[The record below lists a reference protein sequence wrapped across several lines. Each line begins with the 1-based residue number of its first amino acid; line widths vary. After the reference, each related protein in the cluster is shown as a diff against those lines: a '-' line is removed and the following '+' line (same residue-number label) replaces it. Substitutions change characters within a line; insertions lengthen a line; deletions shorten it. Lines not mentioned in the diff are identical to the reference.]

1 MTQSFRPHYGPV
13 VDSASNRNEY
23 QEYFLGGKGG
33 RCVGKTT
40 LPPSCVD
47 CLQIWEPQTLGN
59 IRACPG
65 LTRIALPLSTIQ
77 QMLWCWYDNTS
88 NYYPTA
94 ISQQKL
100 SLRIILTE
108 YRSVKSNGKKPQA
121 VNRTFR
127 CSSCS
132 EKSSSWKTQ
141 TNADLF
147 HTLHTFRALRGLRFI
162 PTNSNA
168 GKKMRSAETAIT
180 FCPFRES
187 YERKLSRS
195 YKAFKLHR

>member
-1 MTQSFRPHYGPV
+1 MCRLSSNLGAPNSWKQQSLSRPYSDCFTIIYHTTKV
-13 VDSASNRNEY
+13 VV
-23 QEYFLGGKGG
+23 L
-33 RCVGKTT
+33 
-40 LPPSCVD
+40 
-47 CLQIWEPQTLGN
+47 IWQ
-59 IRACPG
+59 
-65 LTRIALPLSTIQ
+65 
-77 QMLWCWYDNTS
+77 YDNTP
-88 NYYPTA
+88 NYYPSA
-94 ISQQKL
+94 ISKHKL

-162 PTNSNA
+162 LTNCNA

-187 YERKLSRS
+187 YKRKLRRS